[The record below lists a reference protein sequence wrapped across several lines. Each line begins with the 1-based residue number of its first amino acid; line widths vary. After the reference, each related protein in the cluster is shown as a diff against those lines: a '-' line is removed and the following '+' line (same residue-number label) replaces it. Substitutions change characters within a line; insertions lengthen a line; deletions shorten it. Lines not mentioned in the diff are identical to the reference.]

1 MTQLFHIQG
10 WYVQNT
16 EGIGTVYLASID
28 EGLLTTETDTPP
40 SAELSEG
47 ILRELRAAIRG
58 RPLHELSSGLN
69 ASQDAVMRACG
80 ELLSQGAIVR
90 RGLKY
95 FVA

>member
-1 MTQLFHIQG
+1 MLPGGASSHVAAPQARVAT
-10 WYVQNT
+10 T
-16 EGIGTVYLASID
+16 TVASA
-28 EGLLTTETDTPP
+28 P
-40 SAELSEG
+40 SAELSAG